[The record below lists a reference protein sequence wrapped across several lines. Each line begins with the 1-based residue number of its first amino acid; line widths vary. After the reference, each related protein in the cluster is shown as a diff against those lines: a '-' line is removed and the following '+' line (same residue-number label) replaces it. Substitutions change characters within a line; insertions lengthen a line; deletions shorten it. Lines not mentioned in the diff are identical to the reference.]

1 MSDLDD
7 IKGEMLAT
15 SLSAEEEDR
24 LKGKLSWNEHL
35 EAWELPGSSFS
46 DYGGSLVD
54 RSNSAYWLKKYPDLV
69 ELRHGGHNSVW
80 TVIPEEKL
88 NTIDG
93 ADLERIIDDLDSLE
107 DYPLLDE
114 DGHSNLQ
121 MEAQWE
127 AWDEDYRDEYRKEL
141 LKKFGGYGL
150 NAFAAAYV
158 PNDVLDEIER
168 ENDNGDW
175 EEQDGGTMW
184 RNVKRLAEK
193 TDADD
198 ILGNGEMAK
207 LYRKAKLDAWN
218 KGFDDQF
225 IDALMKRFGHES
237 GVVAAI
243 TRNVGMFDLA
253 DSLLESV
260 NGWAIGDPYTSD
272 TEANAAVT
280 MLTPDWEDL
289 QPAIDDM
296 HPSRITQAAS
306 HVKDPKQ
313 LTLPLKKHTPT
324 ARVVADSLLERSQVI
339 GAPSWLVERMERI
352 RKMPPPTLEQ
362 VRQQFEASREQS
374 FKTDLPDRY
383 S

>member
-1 MSDLDD
+1 MNELDD
-7 IKGEMLAT
+7 LKSEMLAT

-24 LKGKLSWNEHL
+24 LKGKLSWNDHL
-35 EAWELPGSSFS
+35 DAWELPQSSFS
-46 DYGGSLVD
+46 DYGGSLVN
-54 RSNSAYWLKKYPDLV
+54 RSNSAYWVKKYPEIV

-80 TVIPEEKL
+80 TVIPDEKL

-93 ADLERIIDDLDSLE
+93 ADLERIVDDLDSLE

-114 DGHSNLQ
+114 DGHSTMQ

-127 AWDEDYRDEYRKEL
+127 AWDEDGARDEYRKALME
-141 LKKFGGYGL
+141 KFGGYGL

-158 PNDVLDEIER
+158 PNGVLDEIER

-184 RNVKRLAEK
+184 RNTKRLAEK
-193 TDADD
+193 TDIDD
-198 ILGNGEMAK
+198 ILGDGEMAK
-207 LYRKAKLDAWN
+207 QYRKAKLDVWKN
-218 KGFDDQF
+218 GFNHQF
-225 IDALMKRFGHES
+225 IDALMKRFGQES

-260 NGWAIGDPYTSD
+260 NGWAVNDAYDPAA
-272 TEANAAVT
+272 TESQEP
-280 MLTPDWEDL
+280 MIKPDWEDL

-296 HPSRITQAAS
+296 HPSRITQAGS
-306 HVKDPKQ
+306 HVKDPRQ
-313 LTLPLKKHTPT
+313 LTFPLRKRPDA

-339 GAPSWLVERMERI
+339 PAPAWLVERMERLKKLP
-352 RKMPPPTLEQ
+352 RPTLEQ
-362 VRQQFEASREQS
+362 VKRQMEASREQS
-374 FKTDLPDRY
+374 FKTNLPDRY